1 MVLSDWPPSFLIPNK
16 VFIMAGQAAV
26 RAKSATGSRKASE
39 PTTEAAEAQVVEQDE
54 QIDAGTT
61 LEAQAE
67 TCIGYL
73 AGASV
78 SSDIAKAQR
87 GGFAVAMWN
96 HVLGW
101 VLGVSGEVVTAAEV
115 YANFATQFSAERGR
129 LVIALGATVDKVIT
143 FGPGFVAFLT
153 ASSLDSR
160 PRSYQEKL
168 WKKVSQ
174 NIDTLGGRGNKLA
187 IVIAEVTR
195 KNPTKAQREA
205 GQPGSITQYLGYD
218 ALVNYIASKDCT
230 TWSHVCTWAADYVD
244 NLILSESG
252 TFDMAGARVE
262 YSEAREFVDAK
273 VAAKSAYDVAA
284 KDAGPYLRGARKAWL
299 DRNENKHVID
309 RRTLAKNAVE
319 AAKVAQRKQ
328 AEADAAMD
336 AAERAELAEAQAAYD
351 ATVAEI
357 RSRGGA
363 VPSTEALV
371 E

>member
-1 MVLSDWPPSFLIPNK
+1 
-16 VFIMAGQAAV
+16 MAVTAAGH
-26 RAKSATGSRKASE
+26 ATSVKGSREASE
-39 PTTEAAEAQVVEQDE
+39 PTTEAAEAQVVA
-54 QIDAGTT
+54 IDAGTT

-73 AGASV
+73 AGASF
-78 SSDIAKAQR
+78 SSEQAKARR

-101 VLGVSGEVVTAAEV
+101 VLGVSGEVVTAAGA

-143 FGPGFVAFLT
+143 FGAGFVTFL
-153 ASSLDSR
+153 SKSGLDSMPR
-160 PRSYQEKL
+160 PYQEKL

-195 KNPTKAQREA
+195 KKPTKAQKEA
-205 GQPGSITQYLGYD
+205 GELGSITEYLGYD
-218 ALVNYIASKDCT
+218 ALVHFMASKDCS
-230 TWSHVCTWAADYVD
+230 TWSHICTWAADYVD
-244 NLILSESG
+244 NLILSDSG

-262 YSEAREFVDAK
+262 YSEARTYVDAK
-273 VAAKSAYDVAA
+273 DVARSAYEIAT

-309 RRTLAKNAVE
+309 RRTLAKDAVE

-328 AEADAAMD
+328 AEADAAMN
-336 AAERAELAEAQAAYD
+336 AAERVELAEAQAAYE

-357 RSRGGA
+357 RNRGGA